1 MKKMPTLN
9 VNASDESLKHLD
21 SLYSSGIPKGKIVS
35 IAILNLS
42 KEKLL
47 EISFAQVK
55 TKKPKSD
62 GKKKSS

>member
-1 MKKMPTLN
+1 MPTLN
-9 VNASDESLKHLD
+9 VNVNDESLKHLD

-35 IAILNLS
+35 MAILNLS

-55 TKKPKSD
+55 TKKR
-62 GKKKSS
+62 KK

>member
-1 MKKMPTLN
+1 MPTLN
-9 VNASDESLKHLD
+9 VNASEESLKHLD

-35 IAILNLS
+35 MAILNFS

-55 TKKPKSD
+55 TKKPKSGD
-62 GKKKSS
+62 KKKST